1 MSVAL
6 ALELRAMFSK
16 EQLRELDAV
25 SAAMRANP
33 EALDNHN
40 RQVPA
45 EQKESGD
52 GR

>member
-1 MSVAL
+1 MSV

-45 EQKESGD
+45 EREENGD
-52 GR
+52 GG